1 MKIHVNEYLNEYFKN
16 RISRKNLK
24 DSLIIIGG
32 FFIFSVI
39 IALLLPPRSESDSVG
54 QGFFANLVM
63 IIPLA
68 AAVFFIVLAFRLRV
82 HPDGLYG
89 GSSIRAK
96 IALALIVIAIV
107 PTIPI
112 IVITS
117 NILNTTISQFFT
129 EKTMIALERSVD
141 MANEQILSIDKGLIR
156 QLEQLRYDLDSNFV
170 SVANITNVS
179 FQKRYTFSQSYLYVT
194 TIEHKGILNNSI
206 KSLFLYADRERV
218 ENDINTF
225 LEIAKVTNAIMC
237 SRLAID
243 DQIYSVAYTQ
253 YGQYCIVMY
262 RLIPRDLLST
272 SEFINTSFSEYK
284 KQEFLKP
291 YFQTGIGIALIMI
304 SIGIILLAIVLSLIL
319 SQSITKPVYE
329 LVEAA
334 EKIAKGDFNINLI
347 RREQDEIALLY
358 ESFNQMAKQLDQG
371 KKMMYQTQKLK
382 AWSDIARKLIHEIKN
397 PLTPIRLSAERL
409 YRRYEE
415 HHPDFSSILKEATNT
430 IIEEVTILMNMLS
443 EFSKFARLPEIN
455 LQAESINEIIENCIA
470 MYHDNDK
477 ISFVLDL
484 KPDMPPFMCDKT
496 LLRQAFLNII
506 QNAIEANGH
515 VITVSTA
522 YDSQQRALTIAFSDD
537 GVGIPDDEIEKV
549 FEPTFSTK
557 ENGMGLGLAIVEKI
571 IIDHKGT
578 IACSSIL
585 KQGTKFTIT
594 IPQQ

>member
-1 MKIHVNEYLNEYFKN
+1 MKIHVNEYFKN
-16 RISRKNLK
+16 RISRKNVK

-54 QGFFANLVM
+54 QGFFVNLVM

-141 MANEQILSIDKGLIR
+141 MANEQILSIDNGLIR

-243 DQIYSVAYTQ
+243 D
-253 YGQYCIVMY
+253 
-262 RLIPRDLLST
+262 
-272 SEFINTSFSEYK
+272 
-284 KQEFLKP
+284 
-291 YFQTGIGIALIMI
+291 
-304 SIGIILLAIVLSLIL
+304 
-319 SQSITKPVYE
+319 
-329 LVEAA
+329 
-334 EKIAKGDFNINLI
+334 
-347 RREQDEIALLY
+347 
-358 ESFNQMAKQLDQG
+358 
-371 KKMMYQTQKLK
+371 
-382 AWSDIARKLIHEIKN
+382 
-397 PLTPIRLSAERL
+397 
-409 YRRYEE
+409 
-415 HHPDFSSILKEATNT
+415 
-430 IIEEVTILMNMLS
+430 
-443 EFSKFARLPEIN
+443 
-455 LQAESINEIIENCIA
+455 
-470 MYHDNDK
+470 
-477 ISFVLDL
+477 
-484 KPDMPPFMCDKT
+484 
-496 LLRQAFLNII
+496 
-506 QNAIEANGH
+506 
-515 VITVSTA
+515 
-522 YDSQQRALTIAFSDD
+522 
-537 GVGIPDDEIEKV
+537 
-549 FEPTFSTK
+549 
-557 ENGMGLGLAIVEKI
+557 
-571 IIDHKGT
+571 
-578 IACSSIL
+578 
-585 KQGTKFTIT
+585 
-594 IPQQ
+594 